1 LRRQIKKYKKETH
14 SGEEGSSVP
23 RLD

>member
-1 LRRQIKKYKKETH
+1 LRRQKKKYKKETH